1 MSTTFTLLIIQN
13 ESVRKVDLKGQTN
26 TVGRDPST
34 DILIADP
41 AISRRQFTIT
51 HRGDHVAIEMNPQSR
66 YQAVKNGKPAM
77 QLDLYP
83 GERFELGPYKFE
95 IQGQV
100 ALPQA
105 ERGPLDEDPG
115 GPVQLSLAD
124 EEKRIAPRW
133 RAYGEALDKKADQ
146 ADKAAPPA
154 EVVPLWR
161 RIGLPGAALLVV
173 GFLAYDFLKPEPPP
187 QAAQRDPG
195 PPDLLAVVQPIDCSG
210 PEVCLNRAR
219 DLYQVGLKLGEGGMR
234 DLLSLYKSAKHL
246 HRARL
251 ALGKEPQKIP
261 ELVTQAER
269 AKQAL
274 NTEFSDQWF
283 RYSRAVTEGRSEV
296 QLEVMRTLLSVCRE
310 DRHSFCQDLDLTY
323 RRLQEQ
329 QERE

>member
-34 DILIADP
+34 DILIPDP

-51 HRGDHVAIEMNPQSR
+51 HRGDHVVIEMNPQSR
-66 YQAVKNGKPAM
+66 YQAVKNGKQAM
-77 QLDLYP
+77 KIELYP

-105 ERGPLDEDPG
+105 QRGPLDEDPG
-115 GPVQLSLAD
+115 GPVQLSLAE

-133 RAYGEALDKKADQ
+133 RAYAEVLEEK

-161 RIGLPGAALLVV
+161 RIGLPGAALLMV
-173 GFLAYDFLKPEPPP
+173 GFLAYDFLKPAPPP

-195 PPDLLAVVQPIDCSG
+195 APDLLAAVQPIDCTG

-219 DLYQVGLKLGEGGMR
+219 DLYLIGIKLGEGGMR

-251 ALGKEPQKIP
+251 ALGTEANRIP
-261 ELVTQAER
+261 ELVPQAER

-274 NTEFSDQWF
+274 TTEFSDQWF
-283 RYSRAVTEGRSEV
+283 RYSRAAKEEKSEV
-296 QLEVMRTLLSVCRE
+296 QLQVLRTLLSVCRE
-310 DRHSFCQDLDLTY
+310 DRHSFCQDLELTY
-323 RRLQEQ
+323 KRLEEQ